1 MRESGFLI
9 VRVIGLLAYLKE
21 YRVEFN
27 LTSEIQ
33 SLKYN
38 KSERPHRYSISMQF
52 KEREGSRKNL
62 LGSTCPIGFNINCHC
77 SPFSTFFEL
86 ALFGSTYILSNN
98 TICPISIAMFY
109 FWSYQRT
116 LFN

>member
-27 LTSEIQ
+27 LASEIQ

-38 KSERPHRYSISMQF
+38 KSERPHRYTHNA
-52 KEREGSRKNL
+52 KREGSRKNL

-98 TICPISIAMFY
+98 TICPILIAVFC
-109 FWSYQRT
+109 
-116 LFN
+116 LGGIG

>member
-38 KSERPHRYSISMQF
+38 KSERPHRYTHTIR
-52 KEREGSRKNL
+52 REKDHGR
-62 LGSTCPIGFNINCHC
+62 IYWA
-77 SPFSTFFEL
+77 
-86 ALFGSTYILSNN
+86 ALVRLVLT
-98 TICPISIAMFY
+98 
-109 FWSYQRT
+109 
-116 LFN
+116 